1 MPDRGSGSAHPS
13 FDASVGRL
21 LQLRAQIPNGQTVIF
36 QRALLREFTHLAA
49 AVFASLFSIA
59 VVITLVNVLGRA
71 AGGRLPV
78 EAVIATVGFSALNSL
93 PLILGGSMF
102 IAVLLA
108 LSRSYRESEMVIWFS
123 AGLPLT
129 AWVRPVVVFALPFV
143 VLIAALTLGLTPWV
157 NQKMEEFRVQLA
169 NREETSRIAPGVFLE
184 SPAADRVFFVESFSE
199 ADKRVENVFVS
210 FRQHGRQGVMVAR
223 SGSIETTPEG
233 DRYAILID
241 GHRYEGTAGT
251 PEYRVMAFKRYA
263 ILIEQSVTAPARVSV
278 RGLSLPDLLARE
290 TLESRAE
297 LVWRLG
303 QPLVAIVLAL
313 LAIPLAFVNPRA
325 STSLNLAFAV
335 LTYMVYTNLLSV
347 AQAQVAQAKLPF
359 QVGWWIVHAG
369 MLAVFGLLMI
379 YRMHLGSPLRWL
391 RRSLT
396 A

>member
-1 MPDRGSGSAHPS
+1 M
-13 FDASVGRL
+13 
-21 LQLRAQIPNGQTVIF
+21 IF
-36 QRALLREFTHLAA
+36 QRALLRECTHFAA

-102 IAVLLA
+102 IAVMLA

-129 AWVRPVVVFALPFV
+129 AWIRPVVVFALPFV
-143 VLIAALTLGLTPWV
+143 VLIAVLTLALTPWV
-157 NQKMEEFRVQLA
+157 NQQMEAFRVQLA
-169 NREETSRIAPGVFLE
+169 NREETSRIAPGVFIE
-184 SPAADRVFFVESFSE
+184 SAAADRVFFVEAYSE
-199 ADKRVENVFVS
+199 DEKRVENVFVS

-223 SGSIETTPEG
+223 SGAIETTPEG
-233 DRYAILID
+233 DRYAVLLD

-251 PEYRVMAFKRYA
+251 PEYRVMTFKRYA
-263 ILIEQSVTAPARVSV
+263 ILLEQSVAAPVRVSV
-278 RGLSLPDLLARE
+278 RGLSLADILANPS
-290 TLESRAE
+290 LESRAE
-297 LVWRLG
+297 LLWRLG
-303 QPLVAIVLAL
+303 QPLVALVLAL

-347 AQAQVAQAKLPF
+347 AQAQVAQARIPF
-359 QVGWWIVHAG
+359 AIGWWVVHAA
-369 MLAVFGLLMI
+369 MLAVFGLLML
-379 YRMHLGSPLRWL
+379 YRMRPGSPLAWL
-391 RRSLT
+391 RRWRS